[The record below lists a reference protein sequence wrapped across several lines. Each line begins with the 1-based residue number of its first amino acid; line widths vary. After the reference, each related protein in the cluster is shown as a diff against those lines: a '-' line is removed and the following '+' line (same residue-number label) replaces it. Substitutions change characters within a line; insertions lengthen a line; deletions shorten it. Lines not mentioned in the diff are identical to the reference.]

1 MENTPKIYRKAQ
13 AKELKWWQSLL
24 QMYWLMPKKSRLES
38 FVIDGEMITIAV
50 QDGTTISAPITSI
63 SAKCNKDK
71 YDRRFCTVKS
81 GGMKLSFCE
90 IPWRFSEKEW
100 DDLFAI
106 LEAIDA
112 NNRKGV
118 NVDKVLGILQ
128 GIIDG
133 AKNFV

>member
-1 MENTPKIYRKAQ
+1 MENTTKIYRKAQ
-13 AKELKWWQSLL
+13 AKELKLWQSLL

-38 FVIDGEMITIAV
+38 FVIDGEMITITV

-71 YDRRFCTVKS
+71 YDRRYCTVES

-90 IPWRFSEKEW
+90 IPWRFSEEEW
-100 DDLFAI
+100 DELFAI
-106 LEAIDA
+106 LEAIDT
-112 NNRKGV
+112 NNKKGV

-128 GIIDG
+128 GIIDVT
-133 AKNFV
+133 KNFV

>member
-1 MENTPKIYRKAQ
+1 MENTPKVYRKAQ

-38 FVIDGEMITIAV
+38 FIIDGEMITITV
-50 QDGTTISAPITSI
+50 QDGATISAPISSI
-63 SAKCNKDK
+63 SAKCDKDK
-71 YDRRFCTVKS
+71 YERRFCTVKS
-81 GGMKLSFCE
+81 GEIKLSFCE

-100 DDLFAI
+100 DEVFAI

-112 NNRKGV
+112 NNKKGV
-118 NVDKVLGILQ
+118 NTKMILGILDN
-128 GIIDG
+128 IITV